1 MRRVRLRRQYPI
13 HLIHFPLVSLLS
25 QVQERRSGC
34 WLVGDR
40 VGASQY
46 SSGQQF
52 QEGELLFGVEGRDL
66 VVSVLAV
73 VQPYLPDLGLAARQ
87 GVGEVVVDAEGLAEV
102 PQFLVGFPPDEAV
115 AAELEELVACLFLQ
129 EGGDDELLGAR

>member
-13 HLIHFPLVSLLS
+13 HLIHLPLVSLLP
-25 QVQERRSGC
+25 QVQEWRPGR

-40 VGASQY
+40 VGASQD
-46 SSGQQF
+46 SSGQQL

-66 VVSVLAV
+66 VVSILAV
-73 VQPYLPDLGLAARQ
+73 VQPYLTDLGLAARQ
-87 GVGEVVVDAEGLAEV
+87 GVGEVVVDAEGLTEV
-102 PQFLVGFPPDEAV
+102 PQFLVGLSPDEAV

>member
-1 MRRVRLRRQYPI
+1 M
-13 HLIHFPLVSLLS
+13 
-25 QVQERRSGC
+25 
-34 WLVGDR
+34 GDR
-40 VGASQY
+40 IGASQD

-87 GVGEVVVDAEGLAEV
+87 GVGEVVVDAEGLTEV

-115 AAELEELVACLFLQ
+115 AAEFEELVASLFLQ